1 MDDGTSSKPADSSRG
16 GLGTVLER
24 NINVLLERHKA
35 QERKK
40 TAQERFADAMTRF
53 CGSLFSVYLHLALF
67 GSWIVVN
74 KWTSLPKWDPT
85 LVILAMVGSV
95 EAIFLSTFVL
105 ITQNR
110 LAEEADKRSDLDLHI
125 SLLAEHEIT
134 RLITMV
140 TAIAEKL
147 NIPESRDPQLSEL
160 KKNVLP
166 EDVLNTLEERKNNG
180 T

>member
-1 MDDGTSSKPADSSRG
+1 
-16 GLGTVLER
+16 
-24 NINVLLERHKA
+24 
-35 QERKK
+35 
-40 TAQERFADAMTRF
+40 
-53 CGSLFSVYLHLALF
+53 
-67 GSWIVVN
+67 
-74 KWTSLPKWDPT
+74 
-85 LVILAMVGSV
+85 
-95 EAIFLSTFVL
+95 LSTFVL